1 MIQFKKIYAAAL
13 LILLFSSC
21 TNTKLVQKQLLT
33 RITAAEDQL
42 EIINLLSGSAFSSDI
57 ASASYWTNM
66 FTKDAV
72 IDRGNNLRSKG
83 HDEILA
89 IVNSNEQKIA
99 IKAGMTHL
107 AMLPHITLYGDSAIA
122 TGFLLI
128 VMPDSTAS
136 HVALPG
142 KGISPGFSIYQL
154 TINKWLL
161 ARTNDGWKVTK
172 RIVRPITAI
181 DSRDIL
187 TDAIETPNKHLRS

>member
-83 HDEILA
+83 LDEILA